1 MLSKYLLRP
10 IAAVLRTGSRLLTRC
25 GEWLNPYDQTL
36 RKRKPQPPAAAELSG
51 ALKGC
56 VLGTKNKFGASFYLP
71 LGKYSI
77 GRGDPTRIAVCPSDK
92 VTIVVEQLIL
102 VSSPGVEILL
112 PGSRYYVS
120 AAMFAHY
127 AHLMPLDVPV
137 SPGKPFVLYAR
148 QGGA

>member
-51 ALKGC
+51 ELKGC
-56 VLGTKNKFGASFYLP
+56 VLGTNTSFYLT
-71 LGKYSI
+71 LGKHSI
-77 GRGDPTRIAVCPSDK
+77 GRGDPTRIEVRPSEN

-102 VSSPGVEILL
+102 SSSPGVQILL
-112 PGSRYYVS
+112 PGGRGYVP

-127 AHLMPLDVPV
+127 AHLMPLAIPV
-137 SPGKPFVLYAR
+137 SPNEPFVLYAR